1 MNNYLLEEVVE
12 LDATLVQDKTWLVV
26 HKLHRT
32 PYHIGLIYGT
42 HYYALTVNGMET
54 EARAAVIEKL
64 LDKTYNNLLVEINVP
79 AAKITREEVS
89 KLFGGQE
96 LDHQQFRSCLF
107 PVREFMTHITGKEH
121 YDQAG
126 NLFDLL
132 DLLKKDQL
140 SGQKMATRMT
150 APMES
155 KIVLM
160 RYDQETIRKHIKRLQ
175 ELNNR
180 ETHHK

>member
-1 MNNYLLEEVVE
+1 MDNYLLEDVVE

-42 HYYALTVNGMET
+42 HYYALTVHGMET
-54 EARAAVIEKL
+54 EPRAAVIEKL

-79 AAKITREEVS
+79 GKMTREEVN
-89 KLFGGQE
+89 KLFGSQE
-96 LDHQQFRSCLF
+96 LNHQQFRSCLF
-107 PVREFMTHITGKEH
+107 PVREFMAHITGKTH

-140 SGQKMATRMT
+140 WEKKMATRMT

>member
-1 MNNYLLEEVVE
+1 MDNYLLEAVVE
-12 LDATLVQDKTWLVV
+12 LDTTLVLDKTWLVV

-32 PYHIGLIYGT
+32 PYHIGLIYGN
-42 HYYALTVNGMET
+42 HYYALTVKGMET
-54 EARAAVIEKL
+54 EKRETAIEKL
-64 LDKTYNNLLVEINVP
+64 QDKTYNNLLVEIT
-79 AAKITREEVS
+79 ATGKIPETEMTQI
-89 KLFGGQE
+89 FGSRE

-107 PVREFMTHITGKEH
+107 PVREFMARITAN
-121 YDQAG
+121 DQYLQAN
-126 NLFDLL
+126 NLFELL
-132 DLLKKDQL
+132 DQLKKDNIA
-140 SGQKMATRMT
+140 GQKMATRMS

-175 ELNNR
+175 EINNR